1 MQTRTEELVALHR
14 FVPRIWQFGNT
25 ITPIAIKKTG
35 CVVKGATPHSTAKLI
50 INYGTG
56 WLICAIC

>member
-1 MQTRTEELVALHR
+1 MVALHR